1 MNEFKNR
8 QDYIAEDYRFKDR
21 FKKINPRK
29 MIRMWCEKEL
39 FNLKLLL
46 RAGIPCP
53 EPVTIKKHVLFMRFI
68 GDNGIPANRLKDVQ
82 VNKEKTKTDIMTQV
96 IELGQKM
103 FQKAKI
109 VHADFSEFNMLYY
122 QKRVYVI
129 DVSQA
134 VPRYFENNLISFDLL
149 EA

>member
-1 MNEFKNR
+1 
-8 QDYIAEDYRFKDR
+8 
-21 FKKINPRK
+21 
-29 MIRMWCEKEL
+29 MWCEKEL

-134 VPRYFENNLISFDLL
+134 VPRYFEDNLIWFDLL